1 MKKALALA
9 LAALMLLFVFGCS
22 QPAAPDDEPGTTQ
35 AGSGEP
41 GGTEADIPTRDNNI
55 LTFATRGAIAGM
67 FHPDFS
73 VTSGEDRVICFVLYE
88 PLVRLGANNE
98 LKGVLAESWEIS
110 DDQRTITFHL
120 REGVKWHD
128 GEDFTA
134 EDVAYTYTACASEGW
149 MGYFTAGPSPHRGC
163 RGVPQRRG

>member
-110 DDQRTITFHL
+110 DDQRTITFPL
-120 REGVKWHD
+120 REGVK
-128 GEDFTA
+128 
-134 EDVAYTYTACASEGW
+134 
-149 MGYFTAGPSPHRGC
+149 
-163 RGVPQRRG
+163 